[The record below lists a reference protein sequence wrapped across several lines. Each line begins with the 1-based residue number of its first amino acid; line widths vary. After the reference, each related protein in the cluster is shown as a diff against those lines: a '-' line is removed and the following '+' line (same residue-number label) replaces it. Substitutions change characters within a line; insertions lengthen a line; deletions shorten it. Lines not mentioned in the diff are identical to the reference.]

1 MSSAATI
8 AVMFLAHVASMTGF
22 AAFPALLLPLQ
33 DAWALSNTQ
42 AGWIGGIYFAGYV
55 AAVAAIVPWTDR
67 IDSRRIYLA
76 CLLISAAG
84 LAGFAILADGFW
96 SALFWNAIQ
105 GAGVGGTYMT
115 GLKVLTDRLPA
126 PVPSRGVAIYTAG
139 FSVGAALSFAMN
151 GVIGSVFGWPWAF
164 SVASIGPIVGG
175 VIVLIMLHPRPPLA
189 EERPPTRTFDFRPVL
204 RNRTAMAYVLG
215 YAGHSWELFALRG
228 WIVAFLVF
236 ASEKSGGAAN
246 AEAAVI
252 AALANLAAVA
262 ASLGGNELCERYGRR
277 RVVRL
282 AMLSS
287 FVAALLMGLSP
298 GLPFPVVVVL
308 FFVYSGLIMGDSGSL
323 TAGAAQSAEPGYR
336 GLTLAVHSLFGFTAG
351 FLGPLAVGL
360 MLDAAGGQTSQTAWF
375 LGFATIGVGSLA
387 GAAAMTFIGRR
398 MTRDQTRD

>member
-1 MSSAATI
+1 MSARLTI
-8 AVMFLAHVASMTGF
+8 ITMFAAHVASMTGF
-22 AAFPALLLPLQ
+22 AAFPALLVPLQ
-33 DAWALSNTQ
+33 ESWALSNTQ

-55 AAVAAIVPWTDR
+55 VAVAAIVPWTDR

-84 LAGFAILADGFW
+84 LAGFAWLAEGFW
-96 SALFWNAIQ
+96 SGLFWNAVQ

-115 GLKVLTDRLPA
+115 GLKVLTDRLPP
-126 PVPSRGVAIYTAG
+126 PVPSRGIAIYTAG

-151 GVIGSVFGWPWAF
+151 GVIGALLGWPWAF
-164 SVASIGPIVGG
+164 AIAATGPLLGASI
-175 VIVLIMLHPRPPLA
+175 VLLLLGPRPPHA
-189 EERPPTRTFDFRPVL
+189 DERPPTRMFDFRPVL
-204 RNRTAMAYVLG
+204 RNRLAMGYILG

-277 RVVRL
+277 LVVRL

-287 FVAALLMGLSP
+287 FIAALLMGLSP
-298 GLPFPVVVVL
+298 GLPFTVVVVL

-323 TAGAAQSAEPGYR
+323 TAGATQAAEPGYR

-360 MLDAAGGQTSQTAWF
+360 VLDAAGGQTSQSAWF
-375 LGFATIGVGSLA
+375 LGFATIGIGSLA

-398 MTRDQTRD
+398 MARE

>member
-1 MSSAATI
+1 MPPASTI
-8 AVMFLAHVASMTGF
+8 TVMFAAHVASMTGF

-33 DAWALSNTQ
+33 AEWNLNNTQ
-42 AGWIGGIYFAGYV
+42 AGWISGIYFAGYV
-55 AAVAAIVPWTDR
+55 LAVAVIVPWTDR

-76 CLLISAAG
+76 CLMLSALG
-84 LAGFAILADGFW
+84 LGGFALLADGFW
-96 SALFWNAIQ
+96 SAMTWNAIQ

-115 GLKVLTDRLPA
+115 GLKVLTDRLPS

-139 FSVGAALSFAMN
+139 FSVGAGVSFAMN
-151 GVIGSVFGWPWAF
+151 GILGSLFGWPWAF
-164 SVASIGPIVGG
+164 GIAAVGPVFAALIVGICM
-175 VIVLIMLHPRPPLA
+175 VARPPLP
-189 EERPPTRTFDFRPVL
+189 EERPPTGTFDFRPVL
-204 RNRTAMAYVLG
+204 RNRAAMGYMLG

-262 ASLGGNELCERYGRR
+262 ASLGGNELCERFGRR

-298 GLPFPVVVVL
+298 GLPLSVVVVL

-323 TAGAAQSAEPGYR
+323 TAGATQAAEPGYR

-360 MLDAAGGQTSQTAWF
+360 VLDAAGGQASQTAWF
-375 LGFATIGVGSLA
+375 LGFVTIGVGSLA
-387 GAAAMTFIGRR
+387 GAAAMTFIGKS
-398 MTRDQTRD
+398 MTRD

>member
-1 MSSAATI
+1 MSARLTI
-8 AVMFLAHVASMTGF
+8 ITMFAAHVASMTGF
-22 AAFPALLLPLQ
+22 AAFPALLVPLQ
-33 DAWALSNTQ
+33 ESWALSNTQ

-55 AAVAAIVPWTDR
+55 VAVAAIVPWTDR

-84 LAGFAILADGFW
+84 LAGFAWLAEGFW
-96 SALFWNAIQ
+96 SGLFWNAVQ

-115 GLKVLTDRLPA
+115 GLKVLTDRLPP
-126 PVPSRGVAIYTAG
+126 PVPSRGIAIYTAG

-151 GVIGSVFGWPWAF
+151 GVIGALLGWPWAF
-164 SVASIGPIVGG
+164 AIAAIGPLLGASI
-175 VIVLIMLHPRPPLA
+175 VLLLLGPRPPHDD
-189 EERPPTRTFDFRPVL
+189 ERTPTRMFDFRPVL
-204 RNRTAMAYVLG
+204 RNRLAMGYILG

-277 RVVRL
+277 LVVRL

-287 FVAALLMGLSP
+287 FIAALLMGLSP
-298 GLPFPVVVVL
+298 GLPFTVVVVL

-323 TAGAAQSAEPGYR
+323 TAGATQAAEPGYR

-360 MLDAAGGQTSQTAWF
+360 VLDAAGGQTSQSAWF
-375 LGFATIGVGSLA
+375 LGFATIGIGSLA

-398 MTRDQTRD
+398 MARE

>member
-33 DAWALSNTQ
+33 ESWLLSNTQ

-55 AAVAAIVPWTDR
+55 GAVAAIVPWTDR
-67 IDSRRIYLA
+67 VDSRRIYLA
-76 CLLISAAG
+76 CLMLSAAG
-84 LAGFAILADGFW
+84 LAGFALFADGFW
-96 SALFWNAIQ
+96 TGLLWNALQ

-115 GLKVLTDRLPA
+115 GLKVLTDRLPP
-126 PVPSRGVAIYTAG
+126 PVPSRGIAIYTAG

-151 GVIGSVFGWPWAF
+151 GVIGAVFGWPAAF
-164 SVASIGPIVGG
+164 AAAAAGPLLAAI
-175 VIVLIMLHPRPPLA
+175 ITLALLRPRAPLPD
-189 EERPPTRTFDFRPVL
+189 ERPPTRMFDFRPVL
-204 RNRTAMAYVLG
+204 RNRAAMSYVLG

-236 ASEKSGGAAN
+236 AGEKSGGAAN
-246 AEAAVI
+246 AEAALI

-262 ASLGGNELCERYGRR
+262 ASLGGNELCERYGRS

-282 AMLSS
+282 AMISS
-287 FVAALLMGLSP
+287 FTAALVMGLSP
-298 GLPFPVVVVL
+298 GLPFSVVVVL
-308 FFVYSGLIMGDSGSL
+308 FFVYSGLVMGDSGSL
-323 TAGAAQSAEPGYR
+323 TAGATQAAEPGYR

-360 MLDAAGGQTSQTAWF
+360 TLDAAGGQASGTAWF
-375 LGFATIGVGSLA
+375 LGFAAIGIGSLA
-387 GAAAMTFIGRR
+387 GAAAMTVLGRR
-398 MTRDQTRD
+398 IARA

>member
-1 MSSAATI
+1 MSPRLIITA
-8 AVMFLAHVASMTGF
+8 MFAAHVTSMTGF

-33 DAWALSNTQ
+33 DSWALSNTQ

-55 AAVAAIVPWTDR
+55 AAVGAIVPWTDR
-67 IDSRRIYLA
+67 LDSRRIYLA

-84 LAGFAILADGFW
+84 LAGLALLADGFW
-96 SALFWNAIQ
+96 SGLFWNAIQ

-115 GLKVLTDRLPA
+115 GLKVLTDRIPA
-126 PVPSRGVAIYTAG
+126 PVPSRGIAIYTAG

-151 GVIGSVFGWPWAF
+151 GVIGALFGWPWAF
-164 SVASIGPIVGG
+164 TIAAFGPIVAG
-175 VIVLIMLHPRPPLA
+175 VAVLALLNPRVPLP

-204 RNRTAMAYVLG
+204 RNRAAMACVLG

-246 AEAAVI
+246 AEAAII

-287 FVAALLMGLSP
+287 FVGALLMGLSP
-298 GLPFPVVVVL
+298 ALPFSVVVIL

-323 TAGAAQSAEPGYR
+323 TAGATQASEPGYR

-360 MLDAAGGQTSQTAWF
+360 VLDAAGGQASQTAWF
-375 LGFATIGVGSLA
+375 FGFATIGVGSLA

-398 MTRDQTRD
+398 MAREQLGM

>member
-1 MSSAATI
+1 
-8 AVMFLAHVASMTGF
+8 MFAAHVASMTGF

-33 DAWALSNTQ
+33 AEWNLDNTQ
-42 AGWIGGIYFAGYV
+42 AGWISGIYFAGYV
-55 AAVAAIVPWTDR
+55 LAVAVIVPWTDR
-67 IDSRRIYLA
+67 IDSRRIYLV
-76 CLLISAAG
+76 CLMVSAIG
-84 LAGFAILADGFW
+84 LAGFALLADGFW
-96 SALFWNAIQ
+96 SALTWNAIQ

-115 GLKVLTDRLPA
+115 GLKVLTDRLPS
-126 PVPSRGVAIYTAG
+126 PVPSRGIAIYTAG
-139 FSVGAALSFAMN
+139 FSVGAAVSFAIN
-151 GVIGSVFGWPWAF
+151 GVIGSLFGWPWAF
-164 SVASIGPIVGG
+164 GIAAFGPIFAALVVG
-175 VIVLIMLHPRPPLA
+175 ICMTARPPLP

-204 RNRTAMAYVLG
+204 RNRAAMSYVLG

-246 AEAAVI
+246 AEAALV

-277 RVVRL
+277 RIVRL

-287 FVAALLMGLSP
+287 FITALLMGLSP
-298 GLPFPVVVVL
+298 GLPFSVVVVL
-308 FFVYSGLIMGDSGSL
+308 FFVYSGLVMGDSGSL
-323 TAGAAQSAEPGYR
+323 TAGATQASEPGYR

-360 MLDAAGGQTSQTAWF
+360 ILDAAGGQTSQAAWF

-387 GAAAMTFIGRR
+387 GAAAMTFIGRK
-398 MTRDQTRD
+398 MARD